1 MSCTGRLEPG
11 AFTISV
17 GCTLRKLVG
26 GVFGGMMVLALM
38 AGAVL
43 LWSSVE
49 SKFAAGGNST
59 AQGTP
64 VLGMPS
70 GLAPGRDGIV
80 TVPVYLAPGGAS
92 VSSVL
97 FSLDIAQ
104 QCLVFDPADGDGSGM
119 PDAISVQAPSAF
131 VISTAYDALDADGE
145 LDFILADY
153 SPPYATLP
161 AGDLVT
167 IRLGVACWPSSG
179 EALDIQLPFSSAP
192 APSFS
197 APSGS
202 ALQGGTVEGS
212 VHVTNV
218 AAVPTFAPTATS
230 TPAPT
235 ETPPVP
241 TPTIMATPTAGQPA
255 SPLPPPQEQNADQDE
270 DGILSYEDGFYD
282 WDADGRPNFLD
293 PDDDGD
299 GIATLL
305 EGAADADGSG
315 MPNYLDLDA
324 NNNGIPDAEEV
335 GASPEDPQ
343 DENANGIWDFVEM
356 PLYLPYIRRGEE

>member
-1 MSCTGRLEPG
+1 
-11 AFTISV
+11 
-17 GCTLRKLVG
+17 
-26 GVFGGMMVLALM
+26 MVLALV

-43 LWSSVE
+43 LWSTLE
-49 SKFAAGGNST
+49 SRFAAGGASA

-64 VLGMPS
+64 LLEMPS
-70 GLAPGRDGIV
+70 GLAPGSDGIV
-80 TVPVYLAPGGAS
+80 TVPVQLAPGGAS
-92 VSSVL
+92 VASVL
-97 FSLDIAQ
+97 FSVDIAQ
-104 QCLVFDPADGDGSGM
+104 QCLVFDPADGDGNGL
-119 PDAISVQAPSAF
+119 PDAISVQAPPAF
-131 VISTAYDALDADGE
+131 VVSTAYDALDADGE

-161 AGDLVT
+161 AGDLVK
-167 IRLGVACWPSSG
+167 IRLGVACWPGSG

-192 APSFS
+192 AASFS

-202 ALQGGTVEGS
+202 ALQGGTVGGS
-212 VHVTNV
+212 VHVANTT
-218 AAVPTFAPTATS
+218 ALPTLAPTATS

-235 ETPPVP
+235 EQPPAPAP
-241 TPTIMATPTAGQPA
+241 TLTATPAAGQPA
-255 SPLPPPQEQNADQDE
+255 SPLAPAQGQNVDDDA

-282 WDADGRPNFLD
+282 WDADGSPNFLD

-299 GIATLL
+299 GIATLV

-315 MPNYLDLDA
+315 MPNFLDFDS
-324 NNNGIPDAEEV
+324 NNNGIPDAREV
-335 GASPEDPQ
+335 GANPEDPQ